1 MGGIHTET
9 ERYRILRVTGEMTHT
24 TQTKYLLKRGM
35 EPLESPQSENRDVL
49 AGYFGSSGA
58 SSPASPISPSPQS
71 PPPPASSSAAAA
83 VVQNDDDQV
92 LIPSDSLKD
101 VKPATF
107 KGPPSRVKSK
117 FSSPSSTTPVS
128 GGDPV
133 VSTDR
138 RRSSVSSA
146 AGSVSAAAGDDKVSI
161 VHSLVELKPTFS
173 LDTVVSSTSA
183 LDDRNDDAL
192 DIEAEPLSQ
201 AEIDLLVRLE
211 RQNSELSQK
220 QQSQAQILPVLSIP
234 TSRTTYFR
242 DVFSSASGSPVKE
255 SFVGASPLVDHLS
268 LGPAAAASASVAPVK
283 AGGDG
288 GDVEADWEFWGRL
301 LNEFESTLKKQHKV
315 LIKKIHAGLPRA
327 LRGTLWY
334 NFSRLHPVSF
344 LRGLVGGLE
353 SNNNDSHVS
362 VLSNSSSLV
371 SPPIGAVG
379 AFRFLPPDA
388 FRTASLE
395 DAYVEL
401 LKLSSPYEKMI
412 IRDLS
417 RTFPKH
423 EFFKHADG
431 SGQESLFHVM
441 KAYSLYDPEVGYCQG
456 LSFIVGALL
465 LNMPDEQAFAC
476 LVHLMHTYNL
486 RNCFTPRMEQLQLRL
501 YQFDRIVQET
511 LPRLNEHLLNEGVRS
526 TMYASQWFLT
536 IFSYR
541 FPLDFVFR
549 IFDIIFACGVLPNVS
564 GSEGGM
570 MDAMME
576 KMSESVAAVSGS
588 AVPKTQEVGTEVA
601 IVLFRFA
608 ICLLKK
614 NEEMILALEFEPLL
628 EFLKHGLFEI
638 YIGQSEQHTANGH
651 AYEGEFKLDG
661 NSDPTSSPSTERIV
675 SKQAIDEIVKDAMST
690 QWKSLTKKR
699 MHTLAREYEE
709 ELKKSDPVYLAEKS
723 LEAQNQRLINDLKRA
738 EKMLAELNRDHCD
751 LAGQLISVRIDL
763 AKEREVQEALR
774 RQVSDLK
781 HVLEVD
787 VKRFDRLELD
797 RLVQHEVTLEN
808 AETPLPTA
816 VPAPLSDQ
824 DRMPSL
830 EEQVVILERQSLML
844 VEEAQDWK
852 AKFEAKEREFND
864 LKQTYSTSTSSSS
877 GQHPPSQLPQQEGVS
892 GWTKRF
898 FSSPQQSTLA
908 AKSPD
913 ATISMISSTSGN

>member
-1 MGGIHTET
+1 
-9 ERYRILRVTGEMTHT
+9 
-24 TQTKYLLKRGM
+24 M

-49 AGYFGSSGA
+49 AGYFGSSDA

-71 PPPPASSSAAAA
+71 PPPPASSSLSAAAA

-117 FSSPSSTTPVS
+117 FSSPSSTAPVSGVS

-138 RRSSVSSA
+138 RRSSVSGSA
-146 AGSVSAAAGDDKVSI
+146 SASAAGDDKVSI

-173 LDTVVSSTSA
+173 LDTVASSTSA
-183 LDDRNDDAL
+183 LDAPDTVDTGV
-192 DIEAEPLSQ
+192 EAEPLSQ

-268 LGPAAAASASVAPVK
+268 LGSAAAASASVAPVK
-283 AGGDG
+283 VE

-301 LNEFESTLKKQHKV
+301 LNEFESTLKKHHKV

-344 LRGLVGGLE
+344 LRGLVGGGE
-353 SNNNDSHVS
+353 SNTNDSHVS

-465 LNMPDEQAFAC
+465 LN
-476 LVHLMHTYNL
+476 V
-486 RNCFTPRMEQLQLRL
+486 RL
-501 YQFDRIVQET
+501 
-511 LPRLNEHLLNEGVRS
+511 L
-526 TMYASQWFLT
+526 
-536 IFSYR
+536 
-541 FPLDFVFR
+541 FV
-549 IFDIIFACGVLPNVS
+549 
-564 GSEGGM
+564 M
-570 MDAMME
+570 
-576 KMSESVAAVSGS
+576 
-588 AVPKTQEVGTEVA
+588 
-601 IVLFRFA
+601 
-608 ICLLKK
+608 
-614 NEEMILALEFEPLL
+614 
-628 EFLKHGLFEI
+628 
-638 YIGQSEQHTANGH
+638 
-651 AYEGEFKLDG
+651 
-661 NSDPTSSPSTERIV
+661 
-675 SKQAIDEIVKDAMST
+675 
-690 QWKSLTKKR
+690 
-699 MHTLAREYEE
+699 
-709 ELKKSDPVYLAEKS
+709 
-723 LEAQNQRLINDLKRA
+723 
-738 EKMLAELNRDHCD
+738 
-751 LAGQLISVRIDL
+751 
-763 AKEREVQEALR
+763 
-774 RQVSDLK
+774 
-781 HVLEVD
+781 
-787 VKRFDRLELD
+787 
-797 RLVQHEVTLEN
+797 
-808 AETPLPTA
+808 
-816 VPAPLSDQ
+816 
-824 DRMPSL
+824 
-830 EEQVVILERQSLML
+830 
-844 VEEAQDWK
+844 
-852 AKFEAKEREFND
+852 
-864 LKQTYSTSTSSSS
+864 
-877 GQHPPSQLPQQEGVS
+877 
-892 GWTKRF
+892 
-898 FSSPQQSTLA
+898 
-908 AKSPD
+908 
-913 ATISMISSTSGN
+913 